1 VSITIAPPGPDAAAL
16 LAALHQAAFPA
27 DPWSDS
33 AMARLLAMPGAF
45 ALIATLD
52 DEPAGFVLARV
63 AADEAEIVTLGVAPA
78 HARRDIGRHL
88 LAAAAAEAGRR
99 GATRLFLEVAETNDA
114 ARRLYAA
121 DGFGEAG
128 RRRRYYPDGGD
139 AVVLARP
146 LSPPSSA

>member
-1 VSITIAPPGPDAAAL
+1 MSIAIAPAGPDAAAL

-27 DPWSDS
+27 DPWREP
-33 AMARLLAMPGAF
+33 AMGRLLAMPGAF

-52 DEPAGFVLARV
+52 GEPAGLALARV

-78 HARRDIGRHL
+78 HTRRGIGRHL
-88 LAAAAAEAGRR
+88 LAATAVEAAKR
-99 GATRLFLEVAETNDA
+99 GAARLFLEVAEANLA

-121 DGFGEAG
+121 GGFREAG
-128 RRRRYYPDGGD
+128 RRRRYYPDGDD

-146 LSPPSSA
+146 LTPLSSG

>member
-1 VSITIAPPGPDAAAL
+1 MTTAIAPAGQDAAAL
-16 LAALHQAAFPA
+16 LAALHEAAFPA
-27 DPWSDS
+27 DPWADR

-78 HARRDIGRHL
+78 RRRQGIGRHL
-88 LAAAAAEAGRR
+88 LAAAVAEAGRR
-99 GATRLFLEVAETNDA
+99 GAIRLFLEVAETNRA
-114 ARRLYAA
+114 AYHLYAA
-121 DGFGEAG
+121 NGFQEVG
-128 RRRRYYPDGGD
+128 RRPHYYPDGAD
-139 AVVLARP
+139 AVVLTRP

>member
-1 VSITIAPPGPDAAAL
+1 MSIAIAPAGAAAAGL

-27 DPWSDS
+27 APWNEP

-52 DEPAGFVLARV
+52 AEPAGFVLARV

-78 HARRDIGRHL
+78 RTRRGIGRHL
-88 LAAAAAEAGRR
+88 LAATAHEAARR
-99 GATRLFLEVAETNDA
+99 GAARLFLEVAEANLA
-114 ARRLYAA
+114 ARCLYAA
-121 DGFGEAG
+121 DGFREAG
-128 RRRRYYPDGGD
+128 RRRRYYPDGSD

-146 LSPPSSA
+146 LTPPSSG